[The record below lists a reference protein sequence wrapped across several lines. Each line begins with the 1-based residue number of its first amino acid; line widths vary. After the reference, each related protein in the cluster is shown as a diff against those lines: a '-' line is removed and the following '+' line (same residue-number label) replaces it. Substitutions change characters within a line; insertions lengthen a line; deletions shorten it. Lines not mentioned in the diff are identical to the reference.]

1 MLTKVEV
8 IFWIKGIFLI
18 HSHQIIFFS
27 LFLKIWIF
35 FFFFLGKKSG
45 KGK

>member
-35 FFFFLGKKSG
+35 FFSRKK
-45 KGK
+45 KWKREMK

>member
-18 HSHQIIFFS
+18 RSHQIIFF
-27 LFLKIWIF
+27 FLVFENLDF
-35 FFFFLGKKSG
+35 FFSRKK
-45 KGK
+45 KWKREMK